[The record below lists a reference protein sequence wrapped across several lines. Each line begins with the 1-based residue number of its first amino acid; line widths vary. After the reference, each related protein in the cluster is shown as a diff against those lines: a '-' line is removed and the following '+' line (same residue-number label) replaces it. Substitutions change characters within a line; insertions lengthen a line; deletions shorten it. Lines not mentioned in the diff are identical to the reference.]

1 MIAGFSLHN
10 LWVWM
15 AQVFVVASIGL
26 FLPALF
32 RIRHPW
38 SKLIYCRLLLAIVLV
53 LPLIQPLKHE
63 IVVTVPPD
71 LAAAGA
77 STDVTPTSVLPEP
90 VSFKWSSIVMSILLA
105 GCVGGAVW
113 LAGGLWQLRRMR
125 NSSRALSPWPDS
137 IASACEASKTQA
149 QFCISESIQGPVTFG
164 FRRPVVLLPQSFLE
178 MSSEAQ
184 LNVACHELL
193 HVRRND
199 WLMTV
204 LEEFA
209 ASFLWFQPTVWL
221 LVSEIRLSREQLVDA
236 QVISLTDSRESYIDA
251 LCSLANAKWE
261 ADLSV
266 ASLFSRKR
274 QLLQRMHFLLSEV
287 SLSKFRLLSSY
298 ASIAA
303 MLALTGW
310 LMFLA
315 L

>member
-1 MIAGFSLHN
+1 MIAGFSSHN
-10 LWVWM
+10 LWVWI
-15 AQVFVVASIGL
+15 AQVSIVATVGL

-38 SKLIYCRLLLAIVLV
+38 SKLIYCRLLLAGVLL

-63 IVVTVPPD
+63 IVVSGPPD
-71 LAAAGA
+71 LAA
-77 STDVTPTSVLPEP
+77 SVATTNVIPSSAPPEP
-90 VSFKWSSIVMSILLA
+90 ASSNWPNFVLVILLS
-105 GCVGGAVW
+105 GFVVRLGW
-113 LAGGLWQLRRMR
+113 LAGGLWQLRFMR
-125 NSSRALSPWPDS
+125 NSSRVLSPCPSS
-137 IASACEASKTQA
+137 IVSACEAAGANA
-149 QFCISESIQGPVTFG
+149 QFRASESIQGPVTFG

-178 MSSEAQ
+178 MSPDAQ